1 MEAVDANRLGVLLE
15 NRLRSLCGAFL
26 FGVPIIYT
34 MEIWQLGRSV
44 SVARVLAFLAIAFVI
59 DVGLNYT
66 SGFRRG
72 GGWAQYAKDAV
83 ETLAMGILVGAGT
96 LWLLGIDRLVAS
108 SEIFVRQVL
117 MLALP
122 ISMGASLARTLL
134 GEKGKA
140 QEAPGPGRERN
151 PWVADA
157 PAFGREENPWAA
169 DAKDLGVTVAG
180 GVFLAYSIAPTA
192 EVLVLAMHAR
202 WPTWLGAMA
211 LSIAVSYVMIFH
223 ANFIGQS
230 RRKSAPGLIQSRWG
244 ETIVAYAVSLAVAWC
259 LIWFFGYHITS
270 ASWGQQLAMTVMLGL
285 PTSVGGAAGRL
296 IV

>member
-1 MEAVDANRLGVLLE
+1 MRSPEAEPVGVLLE

-26 FGVPIIYT
+26 FGVPLIFT

-44 SVARVLAFLAIAFVI
+44 SVARVLGFLAIAFVI
-59 DVGLNYT
+59 DVGLNYA

-72 GGWAQYAKDAV
+72 GGWGQYVKDAV
-83 ETLAMGILVGAGT
+83 ETLAMGVLVGAGT

-108 SEIFVRQVL
+108 PEIFLRQVL

-134 GEKGKA
+134 GEKGHD
-140 QEAPGPGRERN
+140 EAPKRRHARN
-151 PWVADA
+151 PWLAGTRPPA
-157 PAFGREENPWAA
+157 PTESPWAA

-211 LSIAVSYVMIFH
+211 LSLGLSYVMIFH

-230 RRKSAPGLIQSRWG
+230 RRQSAPGLIQSRWG
-244 ETIVAYAVSLAVAWC
+244 ETFVAYAVSLVVAGC
-259 LIWFFGYHITS
+259 LIWFFGYDVGA
-270 ASWGQQLAMTVMLGL
+270 ASWGEKLAMAVMLGL